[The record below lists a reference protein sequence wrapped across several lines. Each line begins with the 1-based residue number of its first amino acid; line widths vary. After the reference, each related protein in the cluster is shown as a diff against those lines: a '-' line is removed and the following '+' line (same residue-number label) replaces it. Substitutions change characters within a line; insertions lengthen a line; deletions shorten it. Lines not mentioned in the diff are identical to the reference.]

1 MDIEKLLTAKELAP
15 HLGDVEEKQIKRW
28 RRDSEGSLA
37 AQDLLSIFEV
47 ITPARLVI
55 ASLAAAVEPIGESTT
70 APVRA

>member
-1 MDIEKLLTAKELAP
+1 MFPVIGIPGRCKLCGVRTIMLA
-15 HLGDVEEKQIKRW
+15 
-28 RRDSEGSLA
+28 LA
-37 AQDLLSIFEV
+37 ARDLLSIFEV